1 MSDTPAKGG
10 NVYVAYQNNS
20 YLFGGNAPYVEE
32 MYENYLANPTS
43 VPDNWRGYFDALQHV
58 PAVDGSDARDVPHLP
73 VVNAFAERA
82 KQGGTKVVIAAG
94 ADSDLGRKRVA
105 VQQLIAAYRNVG
117 ARWADLD
124 PLKRTERPVI
134 PELEPSF
141 YGFTDA
147 DHETVFNTSNTFFGR
162 ETMSL
167 RDLLN
172 ALRETYCGSIGAE
185 YNYITD
191 QNQKRWWQERL
202 ESTRAKPNYNA
213 DKKKHILDRLT
224 AAEGLERFLHT
235 KYVGQKRFSLEGG
248 ESFIAAMD
256 ELIQQAGQAGIQE
269 IVIGMA
275 HRGRLNV
282 LVNTLGKMPKDLFAE
297 FEHTAPED
305 LPAGDVKYHQGFS
318 SDVST
323 PGGPV
328 HLSLAFNP
336 SHLEIV
342 NPVVEGSVRARMDRR
357 GDREGKQVLP
367 VLVHGDAAFAGQG
380 VVMETLALAETRG
393 YSTGGTVHLVINN
406 QIGFTTSDPRDSR
419 STLYC
424 SDVVKMIESP
434 VLHVNGDDPEAVVF
448 ATQLA
453 LEFRLA
459 FQKDVVVD
467 IVCFRKLGHNE
478 QDTPS
483 LTQPLMYKKIAAHP
497 GTRKLYADKLA
508 AQGLGATL
516 GDDMVKAYRAALDEG
531 RHTVDPVLTNFK
543 SKYAVDWS
551 PFLGKKWTDSA
562 DTAIPLTEW
571 KRLSER
577 ITTIPDSITPH
588 QLVKKVYADRAAMG
602 RGEIPVD
609 WGMGEHMAFASLVAS
624 GFPVRLSGEDCGR
637 GTFTHRHAVIH
648 DQNREKFDE
657 GTYLPLQNVADNQ
670 APFVVIDSILSE
682 EAVLGFEYGYASNDP
697 NTLVI
702 WEAQFGDFANGAQV
716 VIDQFIASGEVKWG
730 RVNGITLMLPHGY
743 EGQGPEHS
751 SARLERFMQL
761 AADAN
766 MQIVQPTT
774 ASQIFHVLRR
784 QMVRPLRKPL
794 VLFTPKSL
802 LRNKDATS
810 PLSEF
815 TKGGFQTVIPEQN
828 ADVVK
833 KAEKVKRIIAC
844 SGKVYY
850 DLVKKREEKGQ
861 DDVAIIRVEQL
872 YPFPHK
878 AFAAEIKRFPN
889 AVDIV
894 WCQDEPQNQGAWFFV
909 QHQIHEN
916 MLDGQKLGYAGR
928 AASASPAVGY
938 AHLHQEQQKA
948 LIEAA
953 FAKLKGFILT
963 K

>member
-1 MSDTPAKGG
+1 MSETTSVYRAYSG
-10 NVYVAYQNNS
+10 NT

-32 MYENYLANPTS
+32 LYENYLSNPGS
-43 VPDNWRGYFDALQHV
+43 VPDNWREYFDALQNV
-58 PAVDGSDARDVPHLP
+58 PAVDGTNAKDVPHLP

-82 KQGGTKVVIAAG
+82 KQGQTKVVVAS
-94 ADSDLGRKRVA
+94 ADSELGRKRTA

-117 ARWADLD
+117 VRWADLD
-124 PLKRTERPVI
+124 PLKRTERENI
-134 PELEPSF
+134 PELEASF

-147 DHETVFNTSNTFFGR
+147 DQETVFNTSNTFFGKD
-162 ETMSL
+162 TMSL
-167 RDLLN
+167 RDLMN
-172 ALRETYCGSIGAE
+172 ALRETYCGTIGAE
-185 YNYITD
+185 YMYISD
-191 QNQKRWWQERL
+191 QNMKRWWQQKL
-202 ESTRAKPNYNA
+202 EAVRSTPKLSKE
-213 DKKKHILDRLT
+213 KKLRILDRLT

-248 ESFIAAMD
+248 ESFIASID
-256 ELIQQAGQAGIQE
+256 ELIQMGGEKGVQE

-282 LVNTLGKMPKDLFAE
+282 LVNGLGKLPADLFAE
-297 FEHTAPED
+297 FDHTAPED
-305 LPAGDVKYHQGFS
+305 LPSGDVKYHQGFS

-357 GDREGKQVLP
+357 GDPLGKQVLP

-393 YSTGGTVHLVINN
+393 YFTGGTVHIVINN

-424 SDVVKMIESP
+424 SDVVKMIEAP
-434 VLHVNGDDPEAVVF
+434 VLHVNGDDAEAVVL

-453 LEFRLA
+453 LEYRMEFH
-459 FQKDVVVD
+459 KDVVVD
-467 IVCFRKLGHNE
+467 IICFRKLGHNE
-478 QDTPS
+478 QDTPA
-483 LTQPLMYKKIAAHP
+483 LTQPLMYKKIAKHP
-497 GTRKLYADKLA
+497 GTRRLYADKLA
-508 AQGLGATL
+508 AQGFGETL
-516 GDDMVKAYRAALDEG
+516 GDDMVKSMRAALDAG
-531 RHTVDPVLTNFK
+531 KNTIDPVLTNFK
-543 SKYAVDWS
+543 STFAVDWS
-551 PFLGKKWTDSA
+551 PYLGKKWTDA
-562 DTAIPLTEW
+562 GDTAIPLTEW
-571 KRLSER
+571 KRLAER
-577 ITTIPDSITPH
+577 ITTIPASVTPH
-588 QLVKKVYADRAAMG
+588 QLVKKVYDDRAAMG
-602 RGEIPVD
+602 RGEIPID

-624 GFPVRLSGEDCGR
+624 GYPVRLSGEDCGR

-657 GTYLPLQNVADNQ
+657 GTYTPLQNVTENQ
-670 APFVVIDSILSE
+670 APFTVIDSILSE
-682 EAVLGFEYGYASNDP
+682 EAVLAFEYGYASNDP
-697 NTLVI
+697 NTFVI

-761 AADAN
+761 SADTN
-766 MQIVQPTT
+766 MQVVQPTT
-774 ASQIFHVLRR
+774 ASQIFHLLRR
-784 QMVRPLRKPL
+784 QMVRNLRKPL
-794 VLFTPKSL
+794 IIMTPKSL
-802 LRNKDATS
+802 LRAKDAAS

-815 TKGGFQTVIPEQN
+815 TKGSFQTVIPEN
-828 ADVVK
+828 NEDVLK
-833 KAEKVKRIIAC
+833 KADKVKRVIAC

-850 DLVKKREEKGQ
+850 DLVKKRAEKEI
-861 DDVAIIRVEQL
+861 DDVAILRVEQL

-878 AFAAEIKRFPN
+878 AFATELRRFPN
-889 AVDIV
+889 VTDVV

-909 QHQIHEN
+909 QHYLHEN
-916 MLDGQKLGYAGR
+916 MSDGQKLGYSGR
-928 AASASPAVGY
+928 AASASPAAGY
-938 AHLHQEQQKA
+938 SHLHQEQQKA
-948 LIEAA
+948 LVEGA
-953 FAKLKGFILT
+953 FGKLKGFVLT

>member
-1 MSDTPAKGG
+1 MSDSSSTSSS
-10 NVYVAYQNNS
+10 VYSAYQGNT

-32 MYENYLANPTS
+32 MYENYLSNPGS
-43 VPDNWRGYFDALQHV
+43 VPDNWRSYFDALQNV
-58 PAVDGSDARDVPHLP
+58 PATDGTNAKDVPHLP

-82 KQGGTKVVIAAG
+82 KQGTTKVVVASG
-94 ADSDLGRKRVA
+94 ADSELGRQRTA

-124 PLKRTERPVI
+124 PLKRTERPAI

-141 YGFTDA
+141 YGFSDS
-147 DHETVFNTSNTFFGR
+147 DLETVFNTSNTFFGKD
-162 ETMSL
+162 TMSL

-172 ALRETYCGSIGAE
+172 ALRETYCGTIGAE
-185 YNYITD
+185 YMYMTD
-191 QNQKRWWQERL
+191 QAQKRWWQQKL
-202 ESTRAKPNYNA
+202 ESARTNPKLNPEQ
-213 DKKKHILDRLT
+213 KKRVLERLT

-248 ESFIAAMD
+248 ESFIVSMD
-256 ELIQQAGQAGIQE
+256 ELIDQAGRRGVQE

-282 LVNTLGKMPKDLFAE
+282 LVNSLGKLPADLFAE
-297 FEHTAPED
+297 FDHTAPED
-305 LPAGDVKYHQGFS
+305 LPSGDVKYHQGFS

-323 PGGPV
+323 SGGPV

-357 GDREGKQVLP
+357 ADPLGKQVLP
-367 VLVHGDAAFAGQG
+367 VIVHGDAAFAGQG

-393 YSTGGTVHLVINN
+393 YSTGGTVHIVINN

-424 SDVVKMIESP
+424 TDIVKMIEAP
-434 VLHVNGDDPEAVVF
+434 VLHVNGDDPEAVVL

-453 LEFRLA
+453 LEFRME

-467 IVCFRKLGHNE
+467 IICFRKLGHNE
-478 QDTPS
+478 QDTPA
-483 LTQPLMYKKIAAHP
+483 LTQPLMYKKIAQHP

-508 AQGLGATL
+508 AQGMGETL
-516 GDDMVKAYRAALDEG
+516 GDDMVKAQRAAFDAG
-531 RHTVDPVLTNFK
+531 KNTSDPVLTNFK

-551 PFLGKKWTDSA
+551 PFLNKKWTDA
-562 DTAIPLTEW
+562 GDTAIPTAEW
-571 KRLSER
+571 KRLAER
-577 ITTIPDSITPH
+577 ITKAPDNFTVHP
-588 QLVKKVYADRAAMG
+588 LVKKVLDDRAAMG
-602 RGEIPVD
+602 RGEVNVD

-624 GFPVRLSGEDCGR
+624 GYPVRLSGEDSGR
-637 GTFTHRHAVIH
+637 GTFTHRHAVLH
-648 DQNREKFDE
+648 DQNREKFDV
-657 GTYLPLQNVADNQ
+657 GTYVPLQNVAENQ

-682 EAVLGFEYGYASNDP
+682 EAVLAFEYGYASNDP

-702 WEAQFGDFANGAQV
+702 WEAQFGDFVNGAQV

-751 SARLERFMQL
+751 SARVERFMQL
-761 AADAN
+761 SADTN
-766 MQIVQPTT
+766 MQVVQPTT

-784 QMVRPLRKPL
+784 QMVRSLRKPL
-794 VLFTPKSL
+794 IIMTPKSL

-815 TKGGFQTVIPEQN
+815 TKGGFQTVIPDTKDLK
-828 ADVVK
+828 AD
-833 KAEKVKRIIAC
+833 KVKRVIAC

-850 DLVKKREEKGQ
+850 DLAKKREEKGT

-878 AFAAEIKRFPN
+878 AFAGELKKYPN
-889 AVDIV
+889 LVDVV

-909 QHQIHEN
+909 QHYIHEN
-916 MLDGQKLGYAGR
+916 MLEGQKLGYAGR

-938 AHLHQEQQKA
+938 SHLHQEQQKA
-948 LIEAA
+948 LVDAA
-953 FAKLKGFILT
+953 FAKLKGFVLT

>member
-1 MSDTPAKGG
+1 MSETKSVYAAYSG
-10 NVYVAYQNNS
+10 NT

-32 MYENYLANPTS
+32 MYENYLANPGS
-43 VPDNWRGYFDALQHV
+43 VPDTWRSYFDALQHV
-58 PAVDGSDARDVPHLP
+58 PASDGSDAKDVPHLP
-73 VVNAFAERA
+73 VINAFAERA
-82 KQGGTKVVIAAG
+82 KQGGTKVVQAS
-94 ADSDLGRKRVA
+94 ADVEMGRKRTA

-117 ARWADLD
+117 QRWADLD
-124 PLKRTERPVI
+124 PLQRTERPVI
-134 PELEPSF
+134 HELEPSF
-141 YGFTDA
+141 YGFSDA
-147 DHETVFNTSNTFFGR
+147 DQEAVFDTSNTFFGKDR
-162 ETMSL
+162 MSL
-167 RDLLN
+167 RELLN
-172 ALRETYCGSIGAE
+172 ALRETYCGTVGPE
-185 YNYITD
+185 YMYIT
-191 QNQKRWWQERL
+191 NQAEKRWWQQKL
-202 ESTRAKPNYNA
+202 ESIRSKPSFNT

-235 KYVGQKRFSLEGG
+235 KFVGQKRFSLEGG

-256 ELIQQAGQAGIQE
+256 ELIQQAGAKGVQE

-282 LVNTLGKMPKDLFAE
+282 LVNTLGKMPGDLFAE
-297 FEHTAPED
+297 FDHTAPED

-318 SDVST
+318 SDVTT

-357 GDREGKQVLP
+357 GDRRGDQVLP

-380 VVMETLALAETRG
+380 VNQETLALAQTRG
-393 YSTGGTVHLVINN
+393 YTTGGTVHLIINN
-406 QIGFTTSDPRDSR
+406 QIGFTTSDPRDLR

-424 SDVVKMIESP
+424 TDIVKGVESP
-434 VLHVNGDDPEAVVF
+434 VLHVNGDDPEAVVL

-453 LEFRLA
+453 LEYRMEFR
-459 FQKDVVVD
+459 KDVVVD
-467 IVCFRKLGHNE
+467 IICFRKLGHNE

-483 LTQPLMYKKIAAHP
+483 LTQPLMYKKIAQHP
-497 GTRKLYADKLA
+497 GTRKLYADRLA
-508 AQGLGATL
+508 SQGMPDTL
-516 GDDMVKAYRAALDEG
+516 GDEMAKAFRAAMDAG
-531 RHTVDPVLTNFK
+531 KHKVDPVLTNFK

-551 PFLGKKWTDSA
+551 PFLGKKWTDVGE
-562 DTAIPLTEW
+562 TAIPLAEW
-571 KRLSER
+571 KRLAEK
-577 ITTIPDSITPH
+577 ITTIPESVTPH
-588 QLVKKVYADRAAMG
+588 QLVRKVYDDRAAMG
-602 RGEIPVD
+602 RGDLPVD

-624 GFPVRLSGEDCGR
+624 GYPVRLSGEDCGR

-648 DQNREKFDE
+648 DQKREKWDV
-657 GTYLPLQNVADNQ
+657 GTYVPLENVADNQ

-761 AADAN
+761 SADAN
-766 MQIVQPTT
+766 MQVVQPTT
-774 ASQIFHVLRR
+774 ASQIFHILRR
-784 QMVRPLRKPL
+784 QMVRNLRKPL
-794 VLFTPKSL
+794 IIMTPKSL
-802 LRNKDATS
+802 LRAKDAAS

-815 TKGGFQTVIPEQN
+815 TKGGFQTVIGESKALK
-828 ADVVK
+828 AD
-833 KAEKVKRIIAC
+833 KVKRVIAC

-850 DLVKKREEKGQ
+850 DLVKKREEKGA
-861 DDVAIIRVEQL
+861 DEVAILRVEQL

-878 AFAAEIKRFPN
+878 VFASELRKFPN
-889 AVDIV
+889 ATEIL
-894 WCQDEPQNQGAWFFV
+894 WCQDEPQNQGAWFFI
-909 QHQIHEN
+909 QHNIHEN
-916 MLDGQKLGYAGR
+916 MVEGQKLGYSGR

-938 AHLHQEQQKA
+938 SHLHQEQQKA
-948 LIEAA
+948 LVEGA